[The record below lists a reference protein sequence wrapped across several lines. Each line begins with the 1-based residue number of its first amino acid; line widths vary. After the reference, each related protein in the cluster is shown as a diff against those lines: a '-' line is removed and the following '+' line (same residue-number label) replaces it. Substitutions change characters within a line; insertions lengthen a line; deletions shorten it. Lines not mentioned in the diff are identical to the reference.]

1 MHTLAIES
9 GPVFVERLDDL
20 DDRPWATV
28 YQLSG
33 RRIEGTVVIE
43 PVFREPVRVFHRG
56 DLPHE
61 TDFEALPSGLH
72 VYYGKRDR
80 YSRHDPE
87 GTLHVNGVQLVGGV
101 VLDKEMDI
109 SFSVRRPDPS
119 GYYDEPAPSGT
130 RAKTRQL
137 VNALVWHHRGSGAA
151 HEKAVVLARHERQK
165 RHDSIAADARA
176 VEKVIRELKGRL
188 ADLEMRRH
196 LHTEDAFEQFLAE
209 QR

>member
-1 MHTLAIES
+1 MQTLAIES
-9 GPVFVERLDDL
+9 GPVSVERLDDP

-28 YQLSG
+28 YQLTG

-43 PVFREPVRVFHRG
+43 PLFREPVLVFHQH
-56 DLPHE
+56 DIPNE

-72 VYYGKRDR
+72 VHYGKRDR
-80 YSRHDPE
+80 YRHRDPE
-87 GTLHVNGVQLVGGV
+87 GTLHVNGVQLAGGAI
-101 VLDKEMDI
+101 LDKEMDT

-137 VNALVWHHRGSGAA
+137 VNALIWHHRGSGLA
-151 HEKAVVLARHERQK
+151 HEKAVAFARHERQK
-165 RHDSIAADARA
+165 RHDAIATDARA
-176 VEKVIRELKGRL
+176 IEKMMRELKGRL

-196 LHTEDAFEQFLAE
+196 LHTEDAFEQFLAT
-209 QR
+209 QK